1 MKYWIHTLFLDFR
14 FVFINCLQRRR
25 SESYFGLKQRY
36 WTIPIMDK
44 NTNSA
49 KSLTKNT
56 KSFSVDSILGN
67 NETSNNTLF
76 SSLKKLEECK

>member
-1 MKYWIHTLFLDFR
+1 MHTLFLDFR
-14 FVFINCLQRRR
+14 FVFIICLYRRR
-25 SESYFGLKQRY
+25 SESYSGLIERSR
-36 WTIPIMDK
+36 TIPIMDK
-44 NTNSA
+44 NSNSA

-67 NETSNNTLF
+67 SETSNNTLF

>member
-1 MKYWIHTLFLDFR
+1 
-14 FVFINCLQRRR
+14 
-25 SESYFGLKQRY
+25 
-36 WTIPIMDK
+36 MDK

-67 NETSNNTLF
+67 SETSNNTLF